1 MELLDLL
8 RELREQGGSD
18 LHLVAD
24 SVPRLRVDG
33 HLRPMKAAMLTRQD
47 LSRFTESL
55 LTEEQQRQL
64 AKSGEWD
71 GAHTVPVVGR
81 FRFHLYAQRGS
92 LAMAVRAVS
101 DSVPSLEELGLPRCC
116 ERVDAKISGTC
127 SGNRSDGE
135 WEKHHA
141 GSHVGSGESRTAGPY
156 CFT

>member
-8 RELREQGGSD
+8 RELRQQDGSD

-33 HLRPMKAAMLTRQD
+33 HLRPMEGPILTSQD
-47 LSRFTESL
+47 LSRFAESL
-55 LTEEQQRQL
+55 LTEEQQRLL
-64 AKSGEWD
+64 AQSGEWD

-81 FRFHLYAQRGS
+81 FRFHLYTQRGS

-101 DSVPSLEELGLPRCC
+101 DSVPSFGRIRVATCC

-127 SGNRSDGE
+127 SGHRSDGE

-141 GSHVGSGESRTAGPY
+141 GSHAGSGESRTAGPY